1 MKKREIVFEESLSDE
16 WSKDLDVIE
25 VPLDERPFWYLGV
38 AILLV
43 ALAVVGRI
51 AFLSFARGGFYE
63 SRAAANQYQTTRL
76 AAPRGPITDRE
87 GRVLAENRPVYSALL
102 NLKEFLRNPALHEA
116 TFLTIRQILDIP
128 EETVRDLI
136 RERNV
141 EAAVDPIVLLS
152 DLQPAQ
158 VVALRDANLETL
170 IVLGGFERQYPLG
183 AVFSSAIGYLGF
195 PTAADL
201 KRDRDLA
208 GQDLIGK
215 AGLEAYYDERLRG
228 TSGLFVRLR
237 DAKGNIVGEQKRS
250 DPKIGE
256 TLRLTI
262 DGEFQE
268 YFHDRFARGLASL
281 GRTSGVGM
289 ALNPQNGEVLA
300 FFTMPAYDNNAFTG
314 TGKSAERQRL
324 LTSPDRPL
332 FNRAVS
338 GLYNPGSTVK
348 PLVAVAALIEGVIS
362 PTYEIFSP
370 GYLDVPNPYN
380 PDQPTRFV
388 DWRYQGNVDLSSA
401 LAQSSNVYFY
411 EVGGGFGDLKGLG
424 INRLREWWAKFGF
437 DRPTGIDLPGEAR
450 GFLPS
455 PEWREEV
462 SDGKRPW
469 LVGDTYN
476 VSIGQGD
483 LLVTPIEL
491 LNYIATI
498 ANGGHLYEPTLVP
511 GKSHPKT
518 IADLDLG
525 SALLEVQKGMRE
537 TVTSPLGTA
546 HLLSD
551 LSFAV
556 AAKTGSAQVQ
566 NNTQENAFFV
576 GYAPA
581 NDPQVAILV
590 LIENAKEGSLNAVPI
605 GKDALAWY
613 YEHRI
618 KK

>member
-25 VPLDERPFWYLGV
+25 VPLDERPLWYLGG

-43 ALAVVGRI
+43 ALAVLGRI
-51 AFLSFARGGFYE
+51 TFLTIARGEFYE
-63 SRAAANQYQTTRL
+63 SRAAANQYQITHIP
-76 AAPRGPITDRE
+76 APRGPITDRE

-102 NLKEFLRNPALHEA
+102 NLKEFLRNSALHEA
-116 TFLTIRQILDIP
+116 TFLAIREILGIS
-128 EETVRDLI
+128 EETVRGLI

-141 EAAVDPIVLLS
+141 ETAVDPIVLLS

-158 VVALRDANLETL
+158 VVALRNVNLETL
-170 IVLGGFERQYPLG
+170 IVSGGFERQYPNG

-201 KRDRDLA
+201 ERDQNLA
-208 GQDLIGK
+208 GQDFIGK
-215 AGLEAYYDERLRG
+215 AGLESYYDERLRG

-237 DAKGNIVGEQKRS
+237 DTKGNIVGEQKRS

-256 TLRLTI
+256 SLKLTI
-262 DGEFQE
+262 DGDFQE
-268 YFHDRFARGLASL
+268 YFHDRFTRGLISL
-281 GRTSGVGM
+281 GRTSGVGI
-289 ALNPQNGEVLA
+289 ALDPQNGEVLA

-362 PTYEIFSP
+362 PTREIFSP

-388 DWRYQGNVDLSSA
+388 DWRYQGNVDISSA

-437 DRPTGIDLPGEAR
+437 DRPTGIDLPGEAK

-455 PEWREEV
+455 PEWKDKT

-491 LNYIATI
+491 LNYIAAI
-498 ANGGHLYEPTLVP
+498 ANGGHLYEPTLAM
-511 GKSHPKT
+511 GEQHPKT

-525 SALLEVQKGMRE
+525 PALAEVQKGMRE
-537 TVTSPLGTA
+537 TVTSPMGTA
-546 HLLSD
+546 HLLFD
-551 LSFAV
+551 LPFGV

-576 GYAPA
+576 GYTPV
-581 NDPQVAILV
+581 DKPQIAILV

-605 GKDALAWY
+605 AKDVLAWY